1 MEQRSEEWFEAR
13 KGRVTASMV
22 GAILGVS
29 PNLSRAGAMR
39 RMVRDAHGAEPEFTG
54 NIATQYGERNEDGA
68 VAEYRMETGNKVQK
82 VGFVTKED
90 WAGCSPDGLIN
101 DDGGLEVKCP
111 FGKRE
116 TGDLIPLAEQPHYY
130 GQVQFSLW
138 VTGRKF
144 WHFYQW
150 TAHQTKL
157 ECVLPDQAWLDENL
171 PKLRQFHAEFLAEDP
186 APHLE
191 AKRVEVDTLEAARIV
206 AEYDQIAEANEA
218 LAKPP
223 LVGLALSR
231 SLGFIVVGRLAS
243 RHSEARKKEL
253 LAEMVRL
260 SGDRDAVFAG
270 RNLTKISKAGAVSYA
285 KAVAELLPGA
295 DLEKWRGKP
304 STYWMLK

>member
-54 NIATQYGERNEDGA
+54 NIATQYGEANEEGA

-90 WAGCSPDGLIN
+90 WAGCSPDGLIGS
-101 DDGGLEVKCP
+101 DGKEGEL
-111 FGKRE
+111 
-116 TGDLIPLAEQPHYY
+116 LPLAEQPHYY
-130 GQVQFSLW
+130 AQVQFSLW

-206 AEYDQIAEANEA
+206 AEYDQIAEAIENA
-218 LAKPP
+218 
-223 LVGLALSR
+223 
-231 SLGFIVVGRLAS
+231 
-243 RHSEARKKEL
+243 EARKKEL

-304 STYWMLK
+304 STYWALK

>member
-1 MEQRSEEWFEAR
+1 M
-13 KGRVTASMV
+13 KP
-22 GAILGVS
+22 L
-29 PNLSRAGAMR
+29 
-39 RMVRDAHGAEPEFTG
+39 
-54 NIATQYGERNEDGA
+54 ED
-68 VAEYRMETGNKVQK
+68 
-82 VGFVTKED
+82 
-90 WAGCSPDGLIN
+90 
-101 DDGGLEVKCP
+101 
-111 FGKRE
+111 
-116 TGDLIPLAEQPHYY
+116 QPHYY
-130 GQVQFSLW
+130 AQVQFSLW

-206 AEYDQIAEANEA
+206 AEYDQIAEAIENA
-218 LAKPP
+218 
-223 LVGLALSR
+223 
-231 SLGFIVVGRLAS
+231 
-243 RHSEARKKEL
+243 EARKKEL

-304 STYWMLK
+304 SAYWMLK

>member
-1 MEQRSEEWFEAR
+1 MEQRSEEWFAAR
-13 KGRVTASMV
+13 RNRVTASMV

-29 PNLSRAGAMR
+29 PNLSLAGAMR

-54 NIATQYGERNEDGA
+54 NIATQYGEANEEGA
-68 VAEYRMETGNKVQK
+68 VAEYRMETGNTVES
-82 VGFVTKED
+82 VGFIPRED
-90 WAGCSPDGLIN
+90 WAGCSPDGLIGS
-101 DDGGLEVKCP
+101 DGGLEAKCP
-111 FGKRE
+111 FGKRKE
-116 TGDLIPLAEQPHYY
+116 GELKPLEDQPHYY
-130 GQVQFSLW
+130 AQVQFSLW

-171 PKLRQFHAEFLAEDP
+171 PKLRQFYAEFLAEP
-186 APHLE
+186 AEPHLE
-191 AKRVEVDTLEAARIV
+191 AKRIEVDTLEAARIV
-206 AEYDQIAEANEA
+206 AEYDQLAEAIENA
-218 LAKPP
+218 
-223 LVGLALSR
+223 
-231 SLGFIVVGRLAS
+231 
-243 RHSEARKKEL
+243 EARKKEL

>member
-1 MEQRSEEWFEAR
+1 MEQRSEEWFAAR

-54 NIATQYGERNEDGA
+54 NIATQYGEANEEGA
-68 VAEYRMETGNKVQK
+68 VAEYRMETGNTVEL
-82 VGFVTKED
+82 VGFIAKED

-111 FGKRE
+111 FGKRKE
-116 TGDLIPLAEQPHYY
+116 GELKPLEDQPHYY
-130 GQVQFSLW
+130 AQVQFSLW

-171 PKLRQFHAEFLAEDP
+171 PKLRQFYAEFLAEP
-186 APHLE
+186 AEPHLE
-191 AKRVEVDTLEAARIV
+191 AKRIEVDTLEAARIV
-206 AEYDQIAEANEA
+206 AEYDQIAEAIENA
-218 LAKPP
+218 
-223 LVGLALSR
+223 
-231 SLGFIVVGRLAS
+231 
-243 RHSEARKKEL
+243 EARKKEL

-260 SGDRDAVFAG
+260 SGDRDAIFAG
-270 RNLTKISKAGAVSYA
+270 RNLTRISKAGAVSYA

-304 STYWMLK
+304 SAYWMLK

>member
-1 MEQRSEEWFEAR
+1 MEQRTDEWFAAR
-13 KGRVTASMV
+13 KGRITASAV
-22 GAILGVS
+22 GAILGLS
-29 PNLSRAGAMR
+29 PHMTRAAVMR
-39 RMVRDAHGAEPEFTG
+39 RMVRDREGAPAEFTG
-54 NIATQYGERNEDGA
+54 NIATQYGEANEEGA

-101 DDGGLEVKCP
+101 DDGGLEAKCP
-111 FGKRE
+111 FGKRKE
-116 TGDLIPLAEQPHYY
+116 GELKPLEDQPHYY
-130 GQVQFSLW
+130 AQVQFSLW

-171 PKLRQFHAEFLAEDP
+171 PKLRQFYAEFLAEDP

-206 AEYDQIAEANEA
+206 AEYDQIAEAIENA
-218 LAKPP
+218 
-223 LVGLALSR
+223 
-231 SLGFIVVGRLAS
+231 
-243 RHSEARKKEL
+243 EARKKEL

-260 SGDRDAVFAG
+260 SGDRDAIFAG
-270 RNLTKISKAGAVSYA
+270 RNLTRISKAGAVSYA

>member
-22 GAILGVS
+22 GAILGLS
-29 PNLSRAGAMR
+29 PHMTRAGAMR
-39 RMVRDAHGAEPEFTG
+39 RMVRDREGAPAEFTG
-54 NIATQYGERNEDGA
+54 NIATEYGEANEEGA
-68 VAEYRMETGNKVQK
+68 VAEYRMETGNTVEL
-82 VGFVTKED
+82 VGFIAKED
-90 WAGCSPDGLIN
+90 WAGCSPDALIN
-101 DDGGLEVKCP
+101 DDGGLEAKCP
-111 FGKRE
+111 FGKRKE
-116 TGDLIPLAEQPHYY
+116 GELKPLEDQPHYY
-130 GQVQFSLW
+130 AQVQFSLW

-206 AEYDQIAEANEA
+206 AEYDQIAEAIENA
-218 LAKPP
+218 
-223 LVGLALSR
+223 
-231 SLGFIVVGRLAS
+231 
-243 RHSEARKKEL
+243 EARKKEL

>member
-68 VAEYRMETGNKVQK
+68 VDEYYMETGNKVQK

-101 DDGGLEVKCP
+101 DDGGLEAKCP

-116 TGDLIPLAEQPHYY
+116 TGELLPLAEQPHYY
-130 GQVQFSLW
+130 AQVQFSLW

-157 ECVLPDQAWLDENL
+157 E
-171 PKLRQFHAEFLAEDP
+171 
-186 APHLE
+186 
-191 AKRVEVDTLEAARIV
+191 
-206 AEYDQIAEANEA
+206 
-218 LAKPP
+218 
-223 LVGLALSR
+223 
-231 SLGFIVVGRLAS
+231 
-243 RHSEARKKEL
+243 
-253 LAEMVRL
+253 
-260 SGDRDAVFAG
+260 
-270 RNLTKISKAGAVSYA
+270 
-285 KAVAELLPGA
+285 
-295 DLEKWRGKP
+295 
-304 STYWMLK
+304 

>member
-1 MEQRSEEWFEAR
+1 MEQRSEEWFAAR

-39 RMVRDAHGAEPEFTG
+39 RMVREREGAPAEFTG
-54 NIATQYGERNEDGA
+54 NIATDYGEANEEGA
-68 VAEYRMETGNKVQK
+68 VAEYYLETGNRVDK

-90 WAGCSPDGLIN
+90 WAGCSPDGLIGS
-101 DDGGLEVKCP
+101 DGGLEAKCP
-111 FGKRE
+111 FGKRKE
-116 TGDLIPLAEQPHYY
+116 GELKPLEDQPHYY
-130 GQVQFSLW
+130 AQVQFSLW

-150 TAHQTKL
+150 TPQAGPKGTKL

-171 PKLRQFHAEFLAEDP
+171 PKLRQFHAEFLVEDP

-191 AKRVEVDTLEAARIV
+191 AKRIEVDTLEAARIV
-206 AEYDQIAEANEA
+206 AEYDQIAEAIENA
-218 LAKPP
+218 
-223 LVGLALSR
+223 
-231 SLGFIVVGRLAS
+231 
-243 RHSEARKKEL
+243 EARKKEL

-270 RNLTKISKAGAVSYA
+270 RNLTKISKAGSVSYA
-285 KAVAELLPGA
+285 KAIAELLPGA

-304 STYWMLK
+304 SSYWVLK

>member
-68 VAEYRMETGNKVQK
+68 VDEYYMETGNKVQK

-101 DDGGLEVKCP
+101 DDGGLEAKCP
-111 FGKRE
+111 FGKRKE
-116 TGDLIPLAEQPHYY
+116 GDLKPLDDQPHYY
-130 GQVQFSLW
+130 AQVQFSLW
-138 VTGRKF
+138 VTGRA
-144 WHFYQW
+144 WWDFYQW
-150 TAHQTKL
+150 AAHQTTL
-157 ECVLPDQAWLDENL
+157 TRVLPDMQWQDENL
-171 PKLRQFHAEFLAEDP
+171 PKLRQFYAEYLSEPA

-191 AKRVEVDTLEAARIV
+191 ARRVEIDTLEASRMV
-206 AEYDQIAEANEA
+206 AEYDQLAEAIENA
-218 LAKPP
+218 
-223 LVGLALSR
+223 
-231 SLGFIVVGRLAS
+231 
-243 RHSEARKKEL
+243 EARKKEL
-253 LAEMVRL
+253 LADMVRIA
-260 SGDRDAVFAG
+260 GERDAVFAG
-270 RNLTKISKAGAVSYA
+270 RNLTQVKRAGAVSYA

-295 DLEKWRGKP
+295 DLEKWRGKET
-304 STYWMLK
+304 SYWQIK

>member
-68 VAEYRMETGNKVQK
+68 VAEYRMETGNTVEL
-82 VGFVTKED
+82 VGFIPAESVRPGED
-90 WAGCSPDGLIN
+90 WAGCSPDALIGA
-101 DDGGLEVKCP
+101 DGGLEAKCP

-130 GQVQFSLW
+130 AQVQFSLW

-157 ECVLPDQAWLDENL
+157 ECVLPDHAWLDENL
-171 PKLRQFHAEFLAEDP
+171 PKLRQFYAEFLVEPAE
-186 APHLE
+186 PHLE
-191 AKRVEVDTLEAARIV
+191 ARRVEIDTLEAARMV
-206 AEYDQIAEANEA
+206 AEYDQLVEAIENA
-218 LAKPP
+218 
-223 LVGLALSR
+223 
-231 SLGFIVVGRLAS
+231 
-243 RHSEARKKEL
+243 EARKKDL
-253 LAEMVRL
+253 LSEMVTKA
-260 SGDRDAVFAG
+260 GQKNAIFAG
-270 RNLTKISKAGAVSYA
+270 RNLTQVSKAGAVSYA
-285 KAVAELLPGA
+285 KAVAELLPNA
-295 DLEKWRGKP
+295 DLSKWRGKP
-304 STYWMLK
+304 SSYWMLK

>member
-68 VAEYRMETGNKVQK
+68 VDEYYMETGNKVQK

-101 DDGGLEVKCP
+101 DDGGLEAKCP
-111 FGKRE
+111 FGKRKE
-116 TGDLIPLAEQPHYY
+116 GELLPLAEQSHYY

-150 TAHQTKL
+150 TSHQTKL

-206 AEYDQIAEANEA
+206 AEYDQIAEAIENA
-218 LAKPP
+218 
-223 LVGLALSR
+223 
-231 SLGFIVVGRLAS
+231 
-243 RHSEARKKEL
+243 EARKKEL

-270 RNLTKISKAGAVSYA
+270 RNLTRISKAGAVSYA

>member
-1 MEQRSEEWFEAR
+1 MEQRSPEWHEAR
-13 KGRVTASMV
+13 KGRITASMV
-22 GAILGVS
+22 GAILGLS

-54 NIATQYGERNEDGA
+54 NIATEYGEFNEDGA
-68 VAEYRMETGNKVQK
+68 VAEYEMETGDRIQK
-82 VGFVTKED
+82 VGFIPHED

-111 FGKRE
+111 FGKRKE
-116 TGDLIPLAEQPHYY
+116 GDLKPLEDQPHYY
-130 GQVQFSLW
+130 AQVQFSLW
-138 VTGRKF
+138 VTGRKY

-150 TAHQTKL
+150 TPRQTKL
-157 ECVLPDQAWLDENL
+157 EVVLPDQAWRDENL
-171 PKLRQFHAEFLAEDP
+171 PKLRQFYAEFLAEDP

-206 AEYDQIAEANEA
+206 AEYDQLAEAIENA
-218 LAKPP
+218 
-223 LVGLALSR
+223 
-231 SLGFIVVGRLAS
+231 
-243 RHSEARKKEL
+243 EARKKEL

-270 RNLTKISKAGAVSYA
+270 RNLTKISKAGSVSYA
-285 KAVAELLPGA
+285 KAIAELLPGA

-304 STYWMLK
+304 SSYWVLK

>member
-54 NIATQYGERNEDGA
+54 NIATQYGEANEEGA
-68 VAEYRMETGNKVQK
+68 VAEYRMETGNTVEL
-82 VGFVTKED
+82 VGFIAKED
-90 WAGCSPDGLIN
+90 WAGCSPDALIGA
-101 DDGGLEVKCP
+101 DGGLEAKCP
-111 FGKRE
+111 FGKRKE
-116 TGDLIPLAEQPHYY
+116 GELLPLAEQPHYY
-130 GQVQFSLW
+130 AQVQFSLW

-171 PKLRQFHAEFLAEDP
+171 PKLRQFHAEFLAEP
-186 APHLE
+186 AEPHLE
-191 AKRVEVDTLEAARIV
+191 AKRIEVDTLEAARIV
-206 AEYDQIAEANEA
+206 AEYDQLAEAIENA
-218 LAKPP
+218 
-223 LVGLALSR
+223 
-231 SLGFIVVGRLAS
+231 
-243 RHSEARKKEL
+243 EARKREL
-253 LAEMVRL
+253 LGEMVRL

-304 STYWMLK
+304 STYWVLK